1 MEHYTLLL
9 RQLFSTPYYEKDNIF
24 VHVYCQKGW
33 GVIKVCTVYY
43 STAVY
48 STVLCFTVLY
58 YRDIYFSVWPHT
70 PTGGKNLKNI
80 FSPTMRKT
88 MYIVHCTRI
97 LSEGGGVIKVCT
109 VYYSTAVYSTILYY
123 RVFIFLFDPPPP
135 GQKYDQMNCW
145 WKKNSPYLQYCK
157 TKAFNF
163 SHAVRT
169 PSL

>member
-9 RQLFSTPYYEKDNIF
+9 RLLFSTPYYEKDNIF

-58 YRDIYFSVWPHT
+58 YRGIYFSFCP
-70 PTGGKNLKNI
+70 PPPPAPGGKNMKNI

-97 LSEGGGVIKVCT
+97 LSEGGG
-109 VYYSTAVYSTILYY
+109 S
-123 RVFIFLFDPPPP
+123 
-135 GQKYDQMNCW
+135 
-145 WKKNSPYLQYCK
+145 
-157 TKAFNF
+157 
-163 SHAVRT
+163 
-169 PSL
+169 

>member
-9 RQLFSTPYYEKDNIF
+9 RLLFSTPYYGKDNIF

-48 STVLCFTVLY
+48 ST
-58 YRDIYFSVWPHT
+58 
-70 PTGGKNLKNI
+70 
-80 FSPTMRKT
+80 
-88 MYIVHCTRI
+88 
-97 LSEGGGVIKVCT
+97 
-109 VYYSTAVYSTILYY
+109 ILYY
-123 RVFIFLFDPPPP
+123 RVFIFLFDPPLPP

-145 WKKNSPYLQYCK
+145 WKKTFPYLQYCK
-157 TKAFNF
+157 TNGFNF

-169 PSL
+169 PSF